1 MKTTTLFSAITLTL
15 GLVASSASFAQVKIG
30 TNPATI
36 GANSNLEV
44 EATNNK
50 KVIVNKADGTVVI
63 ENTPVGT
70 SADKLLAVDASGN
83 VRTTSLFVPSLELL
97 AQNST
102 GTANFPAG
110 NNVQRIDLNPASEFS
125 PDYNT
130 SLKEFTVTE
139 TGVYMFTMD
148 GLLKTSIAS
157 SGNMQIQLRAA
168 ISPEVIICSEVTVIN
183 NSFFTKTTS
192 SGSMSLTAG
201 DKVFVVVNMIGAQ
214 TLSYEKLNIIG
225 LKVHD

>member
-1 MKTTTLFSAITLTL
+1 MKTTTLFSAFVFTI
-15 GLVASSASFAQVKIG
+15 GLAVSSASMAQVKIG
-30 TNPATI
+30 TNPTTI

-70 SADKLLAVDASGN
+70 SADKLLAIDASGN
-83 VRTTSLFVPSLELL
+83 VKTTSLFVPSLELL

-102 GTANFPAG
+102 GTVAFPAG
-110 NNVQRIDLNPASEFS
+110 NNVIRIDLNPASEFS
-125 PDYNT
+125 PDYNA

-139 TGVYMFTMD
+139 TGIYMFTMD
-148 GLLKTSIAS
+148 GLLGTNIAS

-168 ISPEVIICSEVTVIN
+168 ISPEVIICSDIKVIN
-183 NSFFTKTTS
+183 NGFLTKTTS
-192 SGSMSLTAG
+192 SGSISLTAG

-225 LKVHD
+225 LKVHN

>member
-1 MKTTTLFSAITLTL
+1 MKTTTLFSTLVFTV
-15 GLVASSASFAQVKIG
+15 GLAASSASFAQVKIG
-30 TNPATI
+30 TNPTTI

-102 GTANFPAG
+102 GTVNFPAG
-110 NNVQRIDLNPASEFS
+110 NNVLRIDLNPASEFIPEYS
-125 PDYNT
+125 T
-130 SLKEFTVTE
+130 SLKEFTVPE

-148 GLLKTSIAS
+148 GLLKTSIPS

-183 NSFFTKTTS
+183 NGFFTKTTS

-214 TLSYEKLNIIG
+214 TLTYEKLNIIG
-225 LKVHD
+225 LKVHN